1 LIFKG
6 NLEESAFRKVACT
19 DKNKHEMNL
28 PKTVATKSGQLFL
41 YSDTKPIVDKVLIF
55 FACIRTYF
63 LSSCLCKS
71 LKFIIKK
78 SIIGFKFKTIQ
89 K

>member
-1 LIFKG
+1 MIFKG

-55 FACIRTYF
+55 LHASELIFWVRVNVNH
-63 LSSCLCKS
+63 
-71 LKFIIKK
+71 
-78 SIIGFKFKTIQ
+78 
-89 K
+89 